1 MFKKFFC
8 SCFSNS
14 KINNNN
20 KVVSG
25 IKEVDII
32 DIVLLDKATPFV
44 PPISSGI
51 VTNVYDG
58 DTFTLVSK
66 LPYEGSPLYK
76 FKVRIAGIDCPEIRG
91 KSQEEKDAAQAA
103 KKEVMEL
110 ILFKEVELTN
120 VGLEKYGR
128 LLADVYI
135 CNDSNNINNKINIGQ
150 HLLNKGLAKVYNG
163 SCKDKEPFNLILNYN
178 DKESNH

>member
-1 MFKKFFC
+1 MIKEWLKKLC
-8 SCFSNS
+8 CFTTN
-14 KINNNN
+14 KNKN

-25 IKEVDII
+25 IKEI
-32 DIVLLDKATPFV
+32 DIVEIALLEKATPFV
-44 PPISSGI
+44 PPIKSGV

-76 FKVRIAGIDCPEIRG
+76 FKVRISGIDCPEIRG
-91 KSQEEKDAAQAA
+91 KTQQEKDAAQAA

-110 ILFKEVELTN
+110 ILYKEVQLDN

-135 CNDSNNINNKINIGQ
+135 INDNNKINIGQ

-163 SCKDKEPFNLILNYN
+163 GTKEPFNNY
-178 DKESNH
+178 

>member
-8 SCFSNS
+8 SCFSNN

-25 IKEVDII
+25 IKEADII

-135 CNDSNNINNKINIGQ
+135 VTDNSNKINIGQ

-163 SCKDKEPFNLILNYN
+163 GTKEPFN
-178 DKESNH
+178 

>member
-1 MFKKFFC
+1 MFINFIKRLCNCFTNSFTNHSKKT
-8 SCFSNS
+8 NS
-14 KINNNN
+14 K

-25 IKEVDII
+25 IIDDTNLDVTDI
-32 DIVLLDKATPFV
+32 LMLEKAKPFI
-44 PPISSGI
+44 PPINKGI

-58 DTFTLVSK
+58 DTFTLVAK
-66 LPYEGSPLYK
+66 LPYTDSPLYK

-110 ILFKEVELTN
+110 ILYKEVILEN

-128 LLADVYI
+128 LLANVLVKDE
-135 CNDSNNINNKINIGQ
+135 NNPNNLINIGQ
-150 HLLNKGLAKVYNG
+150 HLLNKNLAKIYNG
-163 SCKDKEPFNLILNYN
+163 GTKEPF
-178 DKESNH
+178 

>member
-14 KINNNN
+14 KINNN
-20 KVVSG
+20 KVVLG
-25 IKEVDII
+25 IKEVNVI

-66 LPYEGSPLYK
+66 LPYGGSPLYK

-91 KSQEEKDAAQAA
+91 KSQEEKAAAQAA

-135 CNDSNNINNKINIGQ
+135 VIDNSNKINIGQ

-163 SCKDKEPFNLILNYN
+163 SCKEKEPFN
-178 DKESNH
+178 

>member
-1 MFKKFFC
+1 MIKEWFKRWC
-8 SCFSNS
+8 CFTTN
-14 KINNNN
+14 INKNTN
-20 KVVSG
+20 KVVSD
-25 IKEVDII
+25 IKEVDIVEI
-32 DIVLLDKATPFV
+32 ALLEKATLFV
-44 PPISSGI
+44 PPISRGI

-76 FKVRIAGIDCPEIRG
+76 FKVRIAGIDCPEIKG
-91 KSQEEKDAAQAA
+91 KTQQEKDAAQAA

-110 ILFKEVELTN
+110 ILYKEVELTN

-135 CNDSNNINNKINIGQ
+135 IINNNNKINIGQ

-163 SCKDKEPFNLILNYN
+163 GT
-178 DKESNH
+178 KESFN

>member
-1 MFKKFFC
+1 MLINFIKSLC
-8 SCFSNS
+8 NCFTNSSKNTNS
-14 KINNNN
+14 K
-20 KVVSG
+20 KVVSS
-25 IKEVDII
+25 II
-32 DIVLLDKATPFV
+32 DDKNLDVTDILMLEKAKPFI
-44 PPISSGI
+44 PPINKGI

-58 DTFTLVSK
+58 DTFTIVAK
-66 LPYEGSPLYK
+66 LPYTDSPLYK

-110 ILFKEVELTN
+110 ILYKEVVLEN

-128 LLADVYI
+128 LLANVLVKDE
-135 CNDSNNINNKINIGQ
+135 NNPNNLINIGQ

-163 SCKDKEPFNLILNYN
+163 STKEPFL
-178 DKESNH
+178 

>member
-25 IKEVDII
+25 IKEVNII

-66 LPYEGSPLYK
+66 LPYGGSPLYK

-135 CNDSNNINNKINIGQ
+135 VIDNSNKINIGQ

-163 SCKDKEPFNLILNYN
+163 SCKEKGTI
-178 DKESNH
+178 

>member
-1 MFKKFFC
+1 MIKEWFKNLC
-8 SCFSNS
+8 CFI
-14 KINNNN
+14 INKNKNTN
-20 KVVSG
+20 KVVSD
-25 IKEVDII
+25 IKEVDIVEI
-32 DIVLLDKATPFV
+32 ALLEKATPFV
-44 PPISSGI
+44 PPISSGV

-66 LPYEGSPLYK
+66 LPYKGSPLYK
-76 FKVRIAGIDCPEIRG
+76 FKVRISGINCPEIRG
-91 KSQEEKDAAQAA
+91 KTQQEKDAAQAA

-110 ILFKEVELTN
+110 ILYKQVELTN

-135 CNDSNNINNKINIGQ
+135 INDDNKINIGQ

-163 SCKDKEPFNLILNYN
+163 SCKDKEPFNNY
-178 DKESNH
+178 

>member
-1 MFKKFFC
+1 MLKRWC
-8 SCFSNS
+8 CFTINVS
-14 KINNNN
+14 KNNN

-25 IKEVDII
+25 IKEVDIVEI
-32 DIVLLDKATPFV
+32 ALLEKATPFV

-66 LPYEGSPLYK
+66 LPYEDSPLYK

-91 KSQEEKDAAQAA
+91 KTTEEKDAAQAA

-110 ILFKEVELTN
+110 ILYKEVQLDN

-135 CNDSNNINNKINIGQ
+135 INDSNNKINIGQ

-163 SCKDKEPFNLILNYN
+163 GTKKPFTN
-178 DKESNH
+178 

>member
-1 MFKKFFC
+1 MIKEWFKSWCCNCIK
-8 SCFSNS
+8 SS
-14 KINNNN
+14 KNTN

-25 IKEVDII
+25 IKEVDIVEI
-32 DIVLLDKATPFV
+32 ALLEKATLFV

-91 KSQEEKDAAQAA
+91 KTQQEKDAAQAA

-110 ILFKEVELTN
+110 ILYKEVQLDN
-120 VGLEKYGR
+120 IGLEKYGR

-135 CNDSNNINNKINIGQ
+135 IIDNNNNNKINIGQ

-163 SCKDKEPFNLILNYN
+163 GTKEYWFPI
-178 DKESNH
+178 DHK

>member
-1 MFKKFFC
+1 MFINFIKRLC
-8 SCFSNS
+8 NCFTNSFTNSNIKTNS
-14 KINNNN
+14 K

-25 IKEVDII
+25 IIDDTNLDVTDI
-32 DIVLLDKATPFV
+32 LMLEKAKLFI
-44 PPISSGI
+44 PPINKGI

-58 DTFTLVSK
+58 DTFTLVAK
-66 LPYEGSPLYK
+66 LPYTDSPLYK

-110 ILFKEVELTN
+110 ILYKEVILEN

-128 LLADVYI
+128 IL
-135 CNDSNNINNKINIGQ
+135 SNVLVKDENNPNNLINIGQ
-150 HLLNKGLAKVYNG
+150 HLLNKNLAKIYNG
-163 SCKDKEPFNLILNYN
+163 GTKEPF
-178 DKESNH
+178 

>member
-1 MFKKFFC
+1 MIKKWC
-8 SCFSNS
+8 CFTTN
-14 KINNNN
+14 INKNTN

-25 IKEVDII
+25 IKEVDIVEI
-32 DIVLLDKATPFV
+32 ALLEKATLFV

-110 ILFKEVELTN
+110 ILYKEVELDN

-128 LLADVYI
+128 LLEDVYI
-135 CNDSNNINNKINIGQ
+135 IIDSNNKINIGQ

-163 SCKDKEPFNLILNYN
+163 KTKEPFINN
-178 DKESNH
+178 